1 MLDFLQKENISKE
14 TIDIIYNRLDS
25 NVITSLIDNEEECIK
40 IINLLKDI
48 GINNIEDLLM
58 YETYIFLKQS
68 GRVKDSLKEHDLN
81 TIVNDINEDYSMVEK
96 YI

>member
-25 NVITSLIDNEEECIK
+25 NVIASLIDNEEECIK